1 MRKLFSCLL
10 TSTLLCSATVFA
22 APVYVHVSDMS
33 KIKYQVVSDKGGRVF
48 FRNLNEFNSSVTGC
62 CYAFYLDITTDYGKS
77 AWSTMLMKM
86 ASQKNLYLYVS
97 ESNPPTSGAPAEVTH
112 IGNW

>member
-1 MRKLFSCLL
+1 MGKLFGYLL
-10 TSTLLCSATVFA
+10 TAVLFSSFVKA

-33 KIKYQVVSDKGGRVF
+33 KIKYQLVGDGRVY